1 MARIAA
7 TKPPTV
13 DTALDEGATGT
24 QETPDTKQD
33 KVGPSDKAVAVAK
46 AVAKDESLIDNQAP
60 AHVQVPADG
69 TDEPMS
75 HGGVAI
81 APTTQLPKMMED
93 TVYAAPGLGTTSVE
107 VPKDKDAQNVEKR
120 KAHSEVER
128 RRRDKINQ
136 KIASLQEVVP
146 EYVITKTSSKSQK
159 MHKSNVLENTLHYI
173 QDLESALFKFD
184 PTVRLKIHES
194 AKDNSVMGTDT
205 VEEPVVTVAGLDPV
219 KPAEQVVV

>member
-13 DTALDEGATGT
+13 DTDEGATGT
-24 QETPDTKQD
+24 KETPATKQD

-46 AVAKDESLIDNQAP
+46 ALSKNDSLAENQAISP
-60 AHVQVPADG
+60 KPDG
-69 TDEPMS
+69 TSEEPESIS
-75 HGGVAI
+75 HEAIAI
-81 APTTQLPKMMED
+81 APTTQLPKMLED
-93 TVYAAPGLGTTSVE
+93 TVYAAPGLGTTSVD
-107 VPKDKDAQNVEKR
+107 VVVKDKDSQNLDKK
-120 KAHSEVER
+120 KAHSLVER

-136 KIASLQEVVP
+136 KISSLQEVVP
-146 EYVITKTSSKSQK
+146 EYVVTKTSSKSQK

-194 AKDNSVMGTDT
+194 AKDNSVLGVDT
-205 VEEPVVTVAGLDPV
+205 VEEPVVTVTALGPGPEKTEPV
-219 KPAEQVVV
+219 V